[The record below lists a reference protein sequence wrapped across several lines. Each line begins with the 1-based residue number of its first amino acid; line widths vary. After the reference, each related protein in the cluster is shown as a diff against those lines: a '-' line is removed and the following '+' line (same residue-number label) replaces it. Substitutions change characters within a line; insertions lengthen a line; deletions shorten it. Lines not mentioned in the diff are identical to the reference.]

1 MKPRSK
7 QAFLLLVLFAAGC
20 SAIYDV
26 SYDYDREVD
35 LTRLR
40 SYACLPMPKEL
51 ATDEL
56 VVGRVKRAVDA
67 EMEEKGIRTASDDPD
82 FLIAMHV
89 GSEEKVSYQDWGYS
103 YGGYWRRGG
112 TSKFKYQ
119 EGNLVLDFVDAES
132 KQLIWRGQAKGFV
145 DRKSNPKKDEKLV
158 NEAVR
163 KILKNFPPR

>member
-1 MKPRSK
+1 
-7 QAFLLLVLFAAGC
+7 
-20 SAIYDV
+20 
-26 SYDYDREVD
+26 
-35 LTRLR
+35 
-40 SYACLPMPKEL
+40 
-51 ATDEL
+51 
-56 VVGRVKRAVDA
+56 
-67 EMEEKGIRTASDDPD
+67 
-82 FLIAMHV
+82 MHV

-119 EGNLVLDFVDAES
+119 EGNLILDFVDAES

-145 DRKSNPKKDEKLV
+145 DRKSNPKKDDKLV